1 MTIELKKEIE
11 KTIKA
16 IDHYNSLECP
26 LSDDISYD
34 LANIE
39 ERKLEY
45 LKGLICDFCHE
56 GKISGRVTMNMTSP
70 PEDVDCPVCHGTG
83 VK

>member
-11 KTIKA
+11 KTRKNIEY
-16 IDHYNSLECP
+16 YNSFECP
-26 LSDDISYD
+26 LNDTISYE
-34 LANIE
+34 LSNIE

-45 LKGLICDFCHE
+45 LKGLICDCCHE
-56 GKISGRVTMNMTSP
+56 GKVPGRVTMDMISP
-70 PEDVDCPVCHGTG
+70 PEDVDCPYCHGTG